1 MDPNIRSSQIITYRS
16 RQENDP
22 YHQAQEEK
30 HLGEKTK
37 ETDTNNKQSSSS
49 PVSLLNSTPSI

>member
-30 HLGEKTK
+30 HLEKTK